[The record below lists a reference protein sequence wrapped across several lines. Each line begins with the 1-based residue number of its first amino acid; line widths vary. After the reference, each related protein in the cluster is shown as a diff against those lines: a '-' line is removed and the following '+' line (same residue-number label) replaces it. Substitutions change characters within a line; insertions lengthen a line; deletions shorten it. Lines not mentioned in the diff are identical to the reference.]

1 LSAAAVLSSAA
12 ALTAVAPFDGDS
24 GIAADRGS
32 HKRLTP
38 AGEAPSM
45 APA

>member
-1 LSAAAVLSSAA
+1 VAALTALT

>member
-1 LSAAAVLSSAA
+1 LSAVAALT
-12 ALTAVAPFDGDS
+12 ALTAVAPLDGDS